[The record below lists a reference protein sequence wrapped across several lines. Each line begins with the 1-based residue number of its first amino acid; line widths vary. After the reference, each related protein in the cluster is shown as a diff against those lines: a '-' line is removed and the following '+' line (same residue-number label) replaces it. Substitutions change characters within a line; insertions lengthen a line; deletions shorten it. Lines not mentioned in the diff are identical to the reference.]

1 MWRVALEYGPDYLVG
16 LAAKGP
22 SDPERGGWASFAKDV
37 ADGTEYWDNVLA
49 PEEWCLICGT
59 YIVISGTTPVSS
71 LADC

>member
-16 LAAKGP
+16 LAAEGP
-22 SDPERGGWASFAKDV
+22 SDPKRGGCVSFAKDV
-37 ADGTEYWDNVLA
+37 ADGTEYWDNFLA
-49 PEEWCLICGT
+49 PEERRLICGT